1 MSCTDSVPTDGR
13 LPELRA
19 PTDVCSEAQSA
30 SSSRG
35 VNRRERQTVVSRNIE
50 PDPALHFMS
59 QHFLE
64 LQIDDTKYFDFIIFS
79 F

>member
-1 MSCTDSVPTDGR
+1 MSCTDSVSPDGR

-35 VNRRERQTVVSRNIE
+35 VNRRERQTVVRNIE

-64 LQIDDTKYFDFIIFS
+64 LQIDDTKYFYFIIFS